1 MDVVAELLTH
11 RLHGPGDG
19 HDVERMILSLGHG
32 HDLRVAVHE
41 NAGEVLALVEN
52 GRVGGAHEGD
62 AHLAHD
68 GPEGLA
74 EHLEG
79 DGIDHAASSRWNRRL
94 PRSST
99 APRQPGRITVV
110 APNSSTM
117 AGPGRSAR
125 SGNRSRSHT
134 GQSRGV
140 SSNQTVRRSASAA
153 SREAVTVWW

>member
-1 MDVVAELLTH
+1 MV
-11 RLHGPGDG
+11 
-19 HDVERMILSLGHG
+19 LSLGHG

-52 GRVGGAHEGD
+52 GREGGAHEGD

-79 DGIDHAASSRWNRRL
+79 YGIDHAASSRWNRRL
-94 PRSST
+94 PCSST

-117 AGPGRSAR
+117 AGPRRRARAGR
-125 SGNRSRSHT
+125 RSRSQT
-134 GQSRGV
+134 GQSRGA
-140 SSNQTVRRSASAA
+140 SSNQTGRRSISAA
-153 SREAVTVWW
+153 SREVAAVVWR